1 LNAAASR
8 TFGKNQIDSLQRIR
22 RRTQTVPPRQAYQVS
37 VMETYESDSCSAQA
51 TSSEDRPART
61 LFDALK
67 PNLPAAADTG
77 EMNASAALLA
87 DALTPTPD
95 AARNL
100 QPPID
105 PHAVWQQLLGEFALE
120 MPSNQLDAW
129 IQASQVLHYEDGHF
143 IVGLPNAYYLDWAQD
158 RLRPHIKRKLASIMR
173 RNSIDISFRVVTPP
187 APARKEPLI
196 KPAPLYEMPTANAA
210 TSRRTPP
217 AASMPATTPVAHSA
231 PGTRGVGTL
240 NSKYTFESF
249 VVGKHNRIA
258 FAAAEDIARSPG
270 QRFNPLY
277 IYGGVGLG
285 KTHLL
290 NAIANRLIERGFSVL
305 YCSTEQFTNDLVSA
319 IRDRATD
326 AFRSKYRE
334 IDVLLLDDIQFI
346 VGKES
351 TQEEL
356 FHTFNDLH
364 AAGKQVIFTS
374 DCPPRELP
382 GLEDRLRSRFEGGL
396 STDVV
401 APDFETRV
409 AILQTK
415 VERQGMQVPYDVLM
429 LIADRV
435 KSNVR
440 ELEGALNKVWLYAQ
454 SHDQAIDL
462 SLAELVIGS
471 LTPRRTVCPPGRTVE
486 RVATYHGMTVADL
499 TGRRR
504 TADVARAR
512 QIAMYLLREENA
524 LSLPAI
530 GEHLGGRDHST
541 VSHGVEK
548 ITSDM
553 QSDEMLRQIITRLRA
568 ALYLP

>member
-1 LNAAASR
+1 
-8 TFGKNQIDSLQRIR
+8 
-22 RRTQTVPPRQAYQVS
+22 
-37 VMETYESDSCSAQA
+37 METYESDSRSIQA
-51 TSSEDRPART
+51 PCPEDRPART
-61 LFDALK
+61 LFDALD
-67 PNLPAAADTG
+67 PNSQTAADTVKPDDG
-77 EMNASAALLA
+77 AALLA
-87 DALTPTPD
+87 DALAPTPGEV
-95 AARNL
+95 RTP
-100 QPPID
+100 QPPVD

-187 APARKEPLI
+187 ASARKEP
-196 KPAPLYEMPTANAA
+196 PAQSAPLYEAPANMAA
-210 TSRRTPP
+210 ARRTPP
-217 AASMPATTPVAHSA
+217 AASAPAIMPVTNAA
-231 PGTRGVGTL
+231 PSVRGAGTL

-258 FAAAEDIARSPG
+258 FAAAEDIARVPG
-270 QRFNPLY
+270 LRFNPLY

-382 GLEDRLRSRFEGGL
+382 GLEERLRSRFEGGL
-396 STDVV
+396 TTDIV

-415 VERQGMQVPYDVLM
+415 IERQGMQVPYDVLM
-429 LIADRV
+429 LVADRV

-462 SLAELVIGS
+462 NLAELVLGS
-471 LTPRRTVCPPGRTVE
+471 LTPRRTVCPPGRTIE
-486 RVATYHGMTVADL
+486 RVAAYHGMTVAEL

-512 QIAMYLLREENA
+512 QIAMYLLREENT

-548 ITSDM
+548 IAHDM
-553 QSDEMLRQIITRLRA
+553 QTDETLRQIITKLRE
-568 ALYLP
+568 ALYLA

>member
-1 LNAAASR
+1 
-8 TFGKNQIDSLQRIR
+8 
-22 RRTQTVPPRQAYQVS
+22 
-37 VMETYESDSCSAQA
+37 METYESDSPRTQA
-51 TSSEDRPART
+51 PCPEDRRERT
-61 LFDALK
+61 LFDAFS
-67 PNLPAAADTG
+67 P
-77 EMNASAALLA
+77 
-87 DALTPTPD
+87 DALANTASTESEVGDDLLTEALTATPD
-95 AARNL
+95 ASRNF
-100 QPPID
+100 QAPID
-105 PHAVWQQLLGEFALE
+105 PHAVWQQLLSEFALE

-158 RLRPHIKRKLASIMR
+158 RLRPHIKRKLASIMQ
-173 RNSIDISFRVVTPP
+173 RNSIDITFRVVTTS
-187 APARKEPLI
+187 APMRKETHT
-196 KPAPLYEMPTANAA
+196 KPAPLYE
-210 TSRRTPP
+210 TPVTNTTVAQRAP
-217 AASMPATTPVAHSA
+217 AVASTPATAAVVRSSSGAH
-231 PGTRGVGTL
+231 GVGIL

-258 FAAAEDIARSPG
+258 FAAAEDIARAPG

-290 NAIANRLIERGFSVL
+290 NAIANRLIEHGFSVL

-319 IRDRATD
+319 IRNRATD

-374 DCPPRELP
+374 DCPPRDLP
-382 GLEDRLRSRFEGGL
+382 GLEERLRSRFEGGL
-396 STDVV
+396 TTDIV

-415 VERQGMQVPYDVLM
+415 VERQGLHAPYDVLM
-429 LIADRV
+429 LIADRI

-440 ELEGALNKVWLYAQ
+440 ELEGAFNKIWLYAQ
-454 SHDQAIDL
+454 SHDQVIDL
-462 SLAELVIGS
+462 NLAEVVLGAMA
-471 LTPRRTVCPPGRTVE
+471 PRRTVCAPGRTVE
-486 RVATYHGMTVADL
+486 RVAAYHGMTVADL

-512 QIAMYLLREENA
+512 QIAMYLLRTENG

-548 ITSDM
+548 IDADM
-553 QSDEMLRQIITRLRA
+553 QNDETLRQIVTKLRET
-568 ALYLP
+568 LYLP

>member
-1 LNAAASR
+1 
-8 TFGKNQIDSLQRIR
+8 
-22 RRTQTVPPRQAYQVS
+22 
-37 VMETYESDSCSAQA
+37 M
-51 TSSEDRPART
+51 
-61 LFDALK
+61 FDVLK
-67 PNLPAAADTG
+67 PNTPAAVDTKEADAG
-77 EMNASAALLA
+77 AALLA

-95 AARNL
+95 ASHNIQL
-100 QPPID
+100 PVD

-187 APARKEPLI
+187 APARKEPLT
-196 KPAPLYEMPTANAA
+196 KPAPLYETPAMNVATA
-210 TSRRTPP
+210 RRTTPQP
-217 AASMPATTPVAHSA
+217 AAPAMSSAANSA
-231 PGTRGVGTL
+231 PTLRGVGTL

-258 FAAAEDIARSPG
+258 FAAAEDIARAPG
-270 QRFNPLY
+270 LRFNPLY

-396 STDVV
+396 TTDIVM
-401 APDFETRV
+401 PDFETRV

-429 LIADRV
+429 LVADRV

-454 SHDQAIDL
+454 SHNQAIDL
-462 SLAELVIGS
+462 SLAELVMGS
-471 LTPRRTVCPPGRTVE
+471 LTPRRTVCPPGRTIE
-486 RVATYHGMTVADL
+486 RVAAYHGMTVAEL

-548 ITSDM
+548 IANDM
-553 QSDEMLRQIITRLRA
+553 QSDETLRQIITKLRE

>member
-1 LNAAASR
+1 M
-8 TFGKNQIDSLQRIR
+8 FGKNQMDGLQQTR
-22 RRTQTVPPRQAYQVS
+22 RRAQAVPPRQSYQVS
-37 VMETYESDSCSAQA
+37 FMETDESDSRRTQA
-51 TSSEDRPART
+51 PCPEDRPERT
-61 LFDALK
+61 LFDVMK
-67 PNLPAAADTG
+67 PNSPAPVDKREADAG
-77 EMNASAALLA
+77 AALLA
-87 DALTPTPD
+87 DALTPAPD
-95 AARNL
+95 ASHNY
-100 QPPID
+100 QPPVD

-173 RNSIDISFRVVTPP
+173 RNSIDISFRVVTPS
-187 APARKEPLI
+187 APARKEP
-196 KPAPLYEMPTANAA
+196 PARSTPLYETPAPTTP
-210 TSRRTPP
+210 TSRRTAPP
-217 AASMPATTPVAHSA
+217 TAAPAMSSAASSLPTP
-231 PGTRGVGTL
+231 RGVGTL

-258 FAAAEDIARSPG
+258 FAAAEDIARAPG
-270 QRFNPLY
+270 LRFNPLY

-396 STDVV
+396 TTDIVT
-401 APDFETRV
+401 PDFETRV

-429 LIADRV
+429 LVADRV

-462 SLAELVIGS
+462 NLAELVLGS
-471 LTPRRTVCPPGRTVE
+471 LTPRRTVCPPGRTIE
-486 RVATYHGMTVADL
+486 RVAAYHGMSVADL

-548 ITSDM
+548 IAHDM
-553 QSDEMLRQIITRLRA
+553 QSDETLRQIITKLRE
-568 ALYLP
+568 ALYLA

>member
-1 LNAAASR
+1 
-8 TFGKNQIDSLQRIR
+8 
-22 RRTQTVPPRQAYQVS
+22 
-37 VMETYESDSCSAQA
+37 METLEFDSRRIQPPCA
-51 TSSEDRPART
+51 EERPERT
-61 LFDALK
+61 LFDALN
-67 PNLPAAADTG
+67 PDAPTTAHPPAEDVG
-77 EMNASAALLA
+77 AALLA
-87 DALTPTPD
+87 DALTPTSD
-95 AARNL
+95 AVRAA

-105 PHAVWQQLLGEFALE
+105 PHAIWQQLLSEFALE

-129 IQASQVLHYEDGHF
+129 IQASQVLQYEDGHF

-173 RNSIDISFRVVTPP
+173 RSSVDISFRVVTPSL
-187 APARKEPLI
+187 ARKEPQI
-196 KPAPLYEMPTANAA
+196 KPAPLYEAPTPEAA
-210 TSRRTPP
+210 TIRRTP
-217 AASMPATTPVAHSA
+217 APVAHAPSA
-231 PGTRGVGTL
+231 ARSVGAL

-258 FAAAEDIARSPG
+258 FAAAEDIARAPG

-290 NAIANRLIERGFSVL
+290 NAIANRLLERGYSVL
-305 YCSTEQFTNDLVSA
+305 YCSTEQFTNDLISA

-326 AFRSKYRE
+326 AFRNKYRE

-382 GLEDRLRSRFEGGL
+382 GLEERLRSRFEGGL
-396 STDVV
+396 TTDIV

-415 VERQGMQVPYDVLM
+415 VERQGMQAPYDVLM

-454 SHDQAIDL
+454 SHGQVIDL
-462 SLAELVIGS
+462 GLAELVLGAM
-471 LTPRRTVCPPGRTVE
+471 TPRRTVCTPGRTIE
-486 RVATYHGMTVADL
+486 RVAAYHGMSVADL

-512 QIAMYLLREENA
+512 QIAMYLLRTENG

-548 ITSDM
+548 IDADM
-553 QSDEMLRQIITRLRA
+553 QSDETLRQIITKLREM
-568 ALYLP
+568 LYLP

>member
-1 LNAAASR
+1 ME
-8 TFGKNQIDSLQRIR
+8 NQ
-22 RRTQTVPPRQAYQVS
+22 
-37 VMETYESDSCSAQA
+37 ESDS
-51 TSSEDRPART
+51 RLART
-61 LFDALK
+61 PCPEEGLTHRLFDEVA
-67 PNLPAAADTG
+67 PRSHSDANTEID
-77 EMNASAALLA
+77 ALLA
-87 DALTPTPD
+87 DALAPRQAGERTP
-95 AARNL
+95 R
-100 QPPID
+100 PID
-105 PHAVWQQLLGEFALE
+105 PHAIWQQLLSEFALE

-158 RLRPHIKRKLASIMR
+158 RLRPHIKRKLASIMQ
-173 RNSIDISFRVVTPP
+173 RNSIDVSFRV
-187 APARKEPLI
+187 APALQPPSKPAA
-196 KPAPLYEMPTANAA
+196 KPAPLYAA
-210 TSRRTPP
+210 APEG
-217 AASMPATTPVAHSA
+217 TTPHSPEAVASPRKPSSGLEPAMASA
-231 PGTRGVGTL
+231 VRAVGPI
-240 NSKYTFESF
+240 NVKYTFDSF

-290 NAIANRLIERGFSVL
+290 NAIANRLAERGFSVL
-305 YCSTEQFTNDLVSA
+305 YSSTEQFTNDLVNA
-319 IRDRATD
+319 IRDRSTD
-326 AFRSKYRE
+326 QFRSKYRE
-334 IDVLLLDDIQFI
+334 IDALLLDDIQFI

-356 FHTFNDLH
+356 FHTFNYLH

-374 DCPPRELP
+374 DCPPRDLP
-382 GLEDRLRSRFEGGL
+382 RLEERLRSRFEGGL
-396 STDVV
+396 TTDIV

-415 VERQGMQVPYDVLM
+415 VERQGMQAPYDALM

-454 SHDQAIDL
+454 SHALLIDVA
-462 SLAELVIGS
+462 LAELVLGS
-471 LTPRRTVCPPGRTVE
+471 LSPRRTVCPPVRTIE
-486 RVATYHGMTVADL
+486 RVAAYHGLTAADL

-512 QIAMYLLREENA
+512 QIAMFLLREENA

-530 GEHLGGRDHST
+530 GDHLGGRDHST

-548 ITSDM
+548 ITGDM
-553 QSDEMLRQIITRLRA
+553 QGDEMLRQAITRLREQ
-568 ALYLP
+568 LYQP

>member
-1 LNAAASR
+1 
-8 TFGKNQIDSLQRIR
+8 
-22 RRTQTVPPRQAYQVS
+22 
-37 VMETYESDSCSAQA
+37 METYESDSRSIQA
-51 TSSEDRPART
+51 PCPEDRPART
-61 LFDALK
+61 LFDALD
-67 PNLPAAADTG
+67 PNSQTAADTVKPDDG
-77 EMNASAALLA
+77 AALLA
-87 DALTPTPD
+87 DALAPTPGEV
-95 AARNL
+95 RTP
-100 QPPID
+100 QPPVD

-187 APARKEPLI
+187 ASARKEP
-196 KPAPLYEMPTANAA
+196 PAQSAPLYEAPANMAA
-210 TSRRTPP
+210 ARRTPP
-217 AASMPATTPVAHSA
+217 AASAPAIMPVTNAA
-231 PGTRGVGTL
+231 PSVRGAGTL

-258 FAAAEDIARSPG
+258 FAAAEDIARVPG
-270 QRFNPLY
+270 LRFNPLY

-364 AAGKQVIFTS
+364 AMGKQVIFTS

-396 STDVV
+396 TTDIVT
-401 APDFETRV
+401 PDFETRV

-415 VERQGMQVPYDVLM
+415 IERQGMQVPYDVLM
-429 LIADRV
+429 LVADRV

-462 SLAELVIGS
+462 NLAELVLGS
-471 LTPRRTVCPPGRTVE
+471 LTPRRTVCPPGRTIE
-486 RVATYHGMTVADL
+486 RVAAYHGMTVAEL

-512 QIAMYLLREENA
+512 QIAMYLLREENT

-548 ITSDM
+548 IAHDM
-553 QSDEMLRQIITRLRA
+553 QTDETLRQIITKLRE
-568 ALYLP
+568 ALYLA

>member
-1 LNAAASR
+1 
-8 TFGKNQIDSLQRIR
+8 
-22 RRTQTVPPRQAYQVS
+22 
-37 VMETYESDSCSAQA
+37 METHESDSRRAQPPCPEA
-51 TSSEDRPART
+51 RPERT
-61 LFDALK
+61 LFDALN
-67 PNLPAAADTG
+67 PDSPAPAQPPAED
-77 EMNASAALLA
+77 ASAALLA
-87 DALTPTPD
+87 DALTPTSD
-95 AARNL
+95 AARAV
-100 QPPID
+100 QAPID
-105 PHAVWQQLLGEFALE
+105 PHAIWQQLLGEFALE

-129 IQASQVLHYEDGHF
+129 IQASQVLQYEDGHF

-187 APARKEPLI
+187 LVRKESPG
-196 KPAPLYEMPTANAA
+196 KPAPLYEAPAPDVTIA
-210 TSRRTPP
+210 RRTPP
-217 AASMPATTPVAHSA
+217 PVSA
-231 PGTRGVGTL
+231 PTAVVHPTSSLRSVGPL

-258 FAAAEDIARSPG
+258 FAAAEDIARAPG

-326 AFRSKYRE
+326 AFRSKYRA

-382 GLEDRLRSRFEGGL
+382 GLEERLRSRFEGGL
-396 STDVV
+396 TTDIV

-454 SHDQAIDL
+454 SQAQVIDL
-462 SLAELVIGS
+462 SLAELVLGAM
-471 LTPRRTVCPPGRTVE
+471 TPRRTVCTPARTVE
-486 RVATYHGMTVADL
+486 RVAAYHGMSVADL

-512 QIAMYLLREENA
+512 QIAMYLLRTENG

-548 ITSDM
+548 IDADM
-553 QSDEMLRQIITRLRA
+553 QSDETLRQIITKLRES
-568 ALYLP
+568 LHLP

>member
-1 LNAAASR
+1 
-8 TFGKNQIDSLQRIR
+8 
-22 RRTQTVPPRQAYQVS
+22 
-37 VMETYESDSCSAQA
+37 METYESDSRPAQA
-51 TSSEDRPART
+51 PCPEGSPART
-61 LFDALK
+61 LFDPLT
-67 PNLPAAADTG
+67 PN
-77 EMNASAALLA
+77 SATRPGTSTRDSGDALLA
-87 DALTPTPD
+87 EALAGQPG
-95 AARNL
+95 AQRS
-100 QPPID
+100 QPPVD

-173 RNSIDISFRVVTPP
+173 RNSIDISFRVVPPVSPARP
-187 APARKEPLI
+187 APAAKA
-196 KPAPLYEMPTANAA
+196 APLYTAMHTDELTPVKPALPTVWPAVQA
-210 TSRRTPP
+210 T
-217 AASMPATTPVAHSA
+217 PATLSPRA
-231 PGTRGVGTL
+231 VGPL

-258 FAAAEDIARSPG
+258 FAAAETIAQAPG

-290 NAIANRLIERGFSVL
+290 NAIANRLIERNFSVL

-356 FHTFNDLH
+356 FHTFNYLH

-374 DCPPRELP
+374 DCPPRDLP
-382 GLEDRLRSRFEGGL
+382 RLEDRLRSRFEGGL
-396 STDVV
+396 TTDIV

-415 VERQGMQVPYDVLM
+415 VERQGVQVPYDVLM

-454 SHDQAIDL
+454 SHAQTINVG
-462 SLAELVIGS
+462 LAETVLGS
-471 LTPRRTVCPPGRTVE
+471 LTPRRSVCTPTRTIE
-486 RVATYHGMTVADL
+486 RVATYHGLTVADL

-512 QIAMYLLREENA
+512 QIAMYLLRAENA

-530 GEHLGGRDHST
+530 GDHLGGRDHST

-548 ITSDM
+548 ITNDM
-553 QSDEMLRQIITRLRA
+553 QSDEMLRQIITKLRET
-568 ALYLP
+568 LYLP

>member
-1 LNAAASR
+1 M
-8 TFGKNQIDSLQRIR
+8 FGEDRI
-22 RRTQTVPPRQAYQVS
+22 TSAQQPVPRAQVVQPRQYFQVTF
-37 VMETYESDSCSAQA
+37 MEKHESDSRPVQA
-51 TSSEDRPART
+51 PCPEERLNHT
-61 LFDALK
+61 LFDDLAQRSYL
-67 PNLPAAADTG
+67 NTNTDID
-77 EMNASAALLA
+77 ALLA
-87 DALTPTPD
+87 DSLAPRPEGERTP
-95 AARNL
+95 R
-100 QPPID
+100 PID
-105 PHAVWQQLLGEFALE
+105 PHVIWQQLLGEFALE

-158 RLRPHIKRKLASIMR
+158 RLRPHIKRKLASIMQ
-173 RNSIDISFRVVTPP
+173 RNSVDVSFRVVP
-187 APARKEPLI
+187 AAPSKPAA
-196 KPAPLYEMPTANAA
+196 KPAPLYTALPENTTATPPVAA
-210 TSRRTPP
+210 TSQRASSPVQTPN
-217 AASMPATTPVAHSA
+217 AGAPVRA
-231 PGTRGVGTL
+231 VGPI
-240 NSKYTFESF
+240 NAKYTFDSF

-258 FAAAEDIARSPG
+258 FAAAEDIARAPG

-290 NAIANRLIERGFSVL
+290 NAIANRLAERGFTVL
-305 YCSTEQFTNDLVSA
+305 YSSTEQFTNDLVNA
-319 IRDRATD
+319 IRDRSTD
-326 AFRSKYRE
+326 LFRSKYRE
-334 IDVLLLDDIQFI
+334 IDALLLDDIQFI

-356 FHTFNDLH
+356 FHTFNYLH

-374 DCPPRELP
+374 DCPPRDLP
-382 GLEDRLRSRFEGGL
+382 RLEDRLRSRFEGGL
-396 STDVV
+396 TTDIV

-415 VERQGMQVPYDVLM
+415 VERQGLQVPYDALM

-454 SHDQAIDL
+454 SHALSIDVA
-462 SLAELVIGS
+462 LAELVLGS
-471 LTPRRTVCPPGRTVE
+471 LSSRRTVCPPLHTIE
-486 RVATYHGMTVADL
+486 RVAAYHGLAVADL

-512 QIAMYLLREENA
+512 QIAMFLLREENA

-530 GEHLGGRDHST
+530 GAHLGGRDHST

-548 ITSDM
+548 ITGDM
-553 QSDEMLRQIITRLRA
+553 QNDEMLRQAITKLRA
-568 ALYLP
+568 QLYLP

>member
-1 LNAAASR
+1 MNAAASR
-8 TFGKNQIDSLQRIR
+8 MFGKHPLDGLQQTR
-22 RRTQTVPPRQAYQVS
+22 RRAQEAPPRHSYQVS
-37 VMETYESDSCSAQA
+37 FMETYEADSRRIQA
-51 TSSEDRPART
+51 PCPEERPERT
-61 LFDALK
+61 LFDALNFDA
-67 PNLPAAADTG
+67 PISTTPAENEVG
-77 EMNASAALLA
+77 AALLA
-87 DALTPTPD
+87 DALAPTPD
-95 AARNL
+95 AMRSP
-100 QPPID
+100 QPSVD
-105 PHAVWQQLLGEFALE
+105 PHAVWQQLLSEFALE

-173 RNSIDISFRVVTPP
+173 RNSIDITFRVAPTP
-187 APARKEPLI
+187 APVRKESPA
-196 KPAPLYEMPTANAA
+196 KAAPLYEAPASKAVA
-210 TSRRTPP
+210 PRRTTPGV
-217 AASMPATTPVAHSA
+217 TPVAA
-231 PGTRGVGTL
+231 PTTVGRSVGTL

-258 FAAAEDIARSPG
+258 FAAAEDIARAPG

-290 NAIANRLIERGFSVL
+290 NAIANRLVERGYSVL

-374 DCPPRELP
+374 DCPPRDLP
-382 GLEDRLRSRFEGGL
+382 GLEERLRSRFEGGL
-396 STDVV
+396 TTDIV

-415 VERQGMQVPYDVLM
+415 VERQGLQAPYDVLM

-454 SHDQAIDL
+454 SHGQAIDL
-462 SLAELVIGS
+462 SLAELVMGS
-471 LTPRRTVCPPGRTVE
+471 MAPRRTVCTPGRTVE
-486 RVATYHGMTVADL
+486 RVAAYHGMTVADL

-512 QIAMYLLREENA
+512 QIAMYLLRTENG

-548 ITSDM
+548 IDADM
-553 QSDEMLRQIITRLRA
+553 QNDETLRQIVTRLRET
-568 ALYLP
+568 LYLP

>member
-1 LNAAASR
+1 M
-8 TFGKNQIDSLQRIR
+8 DSLQQPMP
-22 RRTQTVPPRQAYQVS
+22 RTQGIQPRQYYQVS
-37 VMETYESDSCSAQA
+37 FMENQATDLRPAQA
-51 TSSEDRPART
+51 PCPEERLAQPLFEDWSQESSSV
-61 LFDALK
+61 
-67 PNLPAAADTG
+67 AASEADT
-77 EMNASAALLA
+77 LLA
-87 DALTPTPD
+87 DALTPRPG
-95 AARNL
+95 AESNRR
-100 QPPID
+100 PID

-158 RLRPHIKRKLASIMR
+158 RLRPHIKRKLASIMQR
-173 RNSIDISFRVVTPP
+173 SSIDVSFRVATAAP
-187 APARKEPLI
+187 APRQTPQATL
-196 KPAPLYEMPTANAA
+196 APLYEALQESAQEDKEPAPPHLPPTL
-210 TSRRTPP
+210 P
-217 AASMPATTPVAHSA
+217 AAGMTPAARAIGPINH
-231 PGTRGVGTL
+231 
-240 NSKYTFESF
+240 KYTFDSF
-249 VVGKHNRIA
+249 VIGKHNRIA
-258 FAAAEDIARSPG
+258 FAAAEDIARAPG
-270 QRFNPLY
+270 QHFNPLY

-290 NAIANRLIERGFSVL
+290 NAIANRLVERGFSVL
-305 YCSTEQFTNDLVSA
+305 YSSTEQFTNDLVNA
-319 IRDRATD
+319 IRDRSTD
-326 AFRSKYRE
+326 LFRTKYRE

-356 FHTFNDLH
+356 FHTFNYLH

-374 DCPPRELP
+374 DCPPRDMP
-382 GLEDRLRSRFEGGL
+382 RLEERLRSRFEGGL
-396 STDVV
+396 TTDIV

-415 VERQGMQVPYDVLM
+415 VERQGMQMNYDVLM

-454 SHDQAIDL
+454 SHAQAINVP
-462 SLAELVIGS
+462 LAETVLGS
-471 LTPRRTVCPPGRTVE
+471 LTPRRAVCTPTRTVE
-486 RVATYHGMTVADL
+486 RVATYFGMTAADL

-512 QIAMYLLREENA
+512 QIAMFLLRAENA

-530 GEHLGGRDHST
+530 GGHLGGRDHST

-553 QSDEMLRQIITRLRA
+553 QHDEMLRQAITKLREQ
-568 ALYLP
+568 LYLP